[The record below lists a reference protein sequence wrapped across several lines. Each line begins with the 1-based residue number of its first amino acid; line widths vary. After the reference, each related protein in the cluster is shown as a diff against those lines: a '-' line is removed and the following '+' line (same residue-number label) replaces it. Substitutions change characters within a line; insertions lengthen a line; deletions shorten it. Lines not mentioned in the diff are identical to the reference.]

1 MHIRYLKVLMALIAS
16 FMCIFYVAQNFANPN
31 PAFEAFAYVMGGA
44 DHAIYAD
51 TFAFHISNP
60 TLTWLALLLIFALE
74 LLAGLLLL
82 KGSYD
87 MWQARKADVETF
99 TASKKWAEIGA
110 GAGILVWFGFF
121 GVLGAAFFQMWQTAI
136 GAGSMDDAFQF
147 FVSMA
152 VTLLFLN
159 QADR

>member
-1 MHIRYLKVLMALIAS
+1 MTLIAS

-31 PAFEAFAYVMGGA
+31 AAFEAFAYVMGGA
-44 DHAIYAD
+44 DHAVYAN

-60 TLTWLALLLIFALE
+60 TLTWVALAVIFLLE
-74 LLAGLLLL
+74 LLAGLTLL

-87 MWQARKADVETF
+87 MWKARAAEVGVF

-110 GAGILVWFGFF
+110 GIGILVWFGFF
-121 GVLGAAFFQMWQTAI
+121 GVLGAAFFQMWQTPI
-136 GAGSMDDAFQF
+136 GSGSMDDAFQI

-159 QADR
+159 QSDR